1 MSDFEYEYNSDN
13 NNDDF
18 EYDNYSYDDDDNN
31 DDDDEHNNV
40 IIDMDSDSDDNC
52 NNSENEEKTSIIN
65 NSIPISTTFESLI
78 STNNSVNNSDVDS
91 YSDNDNDNDSDI
103 NTSNKISKTKPKK
116 IQVKTSKKKETIVEE
131 TKDTKKGEKTET
143 KKGDKTEKK
152 EIKLTKKEQ
161 SFEFNEETIDFYTK
175 DLYFK
180 KILIKNSSFTNDIAV
195 ICLLLKHK
203 LITEYCCSTKKCKV
217 KNLWIDNPIQ
227 LILHRKNNIQN
238 DLSSFNL
245 ELICGNCYLSMYG
258 LDIFKKKE
266 KEIIFKCQTC
276 GFPLVKFNNPRKK
289 KGICLSCE
297 KKMSKVFTENIDAK
311 FYTNIQG
318 LYDNNPLL
326 SEANKE
332 QNYYRN
338 SGKYKPTTTYKK
350 PTTYT
355 PSTASKTDTPKETIT
370 LNMTTPN
377 LDDLMN

>member
-13 NNDDF
+13 NSDDF
-18 EYDNYSYDDDDNN
+18 DYDNYSYDNDDDNN
-31 DDDDEHNNV
+31 DDDEHNNV
-40 IIDMDSDSDDNC
+40 IIDMDSDSNDNC
-52 NNSENEEKTSIIN
+52 NNSDNEEKTSIIN
-65 NSIPISTTFESLI
+65 NSKSISTTFESLF
-78 STNNSVNNSDVDS
+78 STNNSDVDS
-91 YSDNDNDNDSDI
+91 NNDSDNDI
-103 NTSNKISKTKPKK
+103 NTSIKISKSKPKK

-131 TKDTKKGEKTET
+131 TKET
-143 KKGDKTEKK
+143 KETKETEQIVKK

-217 KNLWIDNPIQ
+217 KNVWIDNPIQ

-245 ELICGNCYLSMYG
+245 ELICGNCYLCMYG

-350 PTTYT
+350 PSTYN
-355 PSTASKTDTPKETIT
+355 PSTTSKNDTPKETIT
-370 LNMTTPN
+370 LNMTIPN

>member
-1 MSDFEYEYNSDN
+1 
-13 NNDDF
+13 
-18 EYDNYSYDDDDNN
+18 
-31 DDDDEHNNV
+31 
-40 IIDMDSDSDDNC
+40 
-52 NNSENEEKTSIIN
+52 
-65 NSIPISTTFESLI
+65 
-78 STNNSVNNSDVDS
+78 
-91 YSDNDNDNDSDI
+91 
-103 NTSNKISKTKPKK
+103 
-116 IQVKTSKKKETIVEE
+116 
-131 TKDTKKGEKTET
+131 
-143 KKGDKTEKK
+143 
-152 EIKLTKKEQ
+152 
-161 SFEFNEETIDFYTK
+161 
-175 DLYFK
+175 
-180 KILIKNSSFTNDIAV
+180 
-195 ICLLLKHK
+195 
-203 LITEYCCSTKKCKV
+203 
-217 KNLWIDNPIQ
+217 
-227 LILHRKNNIQN
+227 
-238 DLSSFNL
+238 
-245 ELICGNCYLSMYG
+245 MYG

-350 PTTYT
+350 PSTYN
-355 PSTASKTDTPKETIT
+355 PSTTSKNDTPKETIT

>member
-13 NNDDF
+13 NSDDID
-18 EYDNYSYDDDDNN
+18 YNNYSYGDDNT
-31 DDDDEHNNV
+31 DDEHNNV

-52 NNSENEEKTSIIN
+52 NSDNEEKTSIIN

-78 STNNSVNNSDVDS
+78 STNNSVNNSDADS
-91 YSDNDNDNDSDI
+91 DDNDI
-103 NTSNKISKTKPKK
+103 NTSSKNSKTKPKK

-131 TKDTKKGEKTET
+131 TIVEETKEPKDHKKIEKKETKKGETI
-143 KKGDKTEKK
+143 EKK

-203 LITEYCCSTKKCKV
+203 LITDYCCSTKKCKV

-245 ELICGNCYLSMYG
+245 ELICGNCYLCMYG

-350 PTTYT
+350 PSTYN
-355 PSTASKTDTPKETIT
+355 PSTASKNDTPKETIT